1 VRVTQPRAV
10 VTHLGREV
18 AMTKNGSEHL
28 DQPRRPLRRH
38 ESLDEQVRRR
48 GLKPIKSVD
57 DLVCE
62 GAFETDEELDAFLAW
77 YHAER
82 RANLA

>member
-1 VRVTQPRAV
+1 
-10 VTHLGREV
+10 
-18 AMTKNGSEHL
+18 MTTNGSEHL
-28 DQPRRPLRRH
+28 DQPRRPLRH

-77 YHAER
+77 YDAER
-82 RANLA
+82 QANLA

>member
-1 VRVTQPRAV
+1 
-10 VTHLGREV
+10 
-18 AMTKNGSEHL
+18 MTTSGAEHL

-48 GLKPIKSVD
+48 GLKPITSVD

-62 GAFETDEELDAFLAW
+62 GAFETDEELDAFLTW

-82 RANLA
+82 QANPA